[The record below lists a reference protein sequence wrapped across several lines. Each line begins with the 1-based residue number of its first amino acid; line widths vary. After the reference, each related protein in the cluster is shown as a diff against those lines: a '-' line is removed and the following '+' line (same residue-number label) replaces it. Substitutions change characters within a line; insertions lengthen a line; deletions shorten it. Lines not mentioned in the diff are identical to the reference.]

1 MYIEIRHIVDGKFE
15 LVMPDGE
22 IKSVGPNIAGMI
34 RYTYF
39 EDYTLPPIGW
49 SVTREKLLNDYQEKV
64 IPDII
69 AGKITPNTMNG

>member
-1 MYIEIRHIVDGKFE
+1 MYNEVRHIGDGKFE
-15 LVMPDGE
+15 AVMPDGE
-22 IKSVGPNIAGMI
+22 IKSVGANISGMI

-49 SVTREKLLNDYQEKV
+49 TVAREKLLNDYQEKV

-69 AGKITPNTMNG
+69 AGKITPNTMNQ